1 MYDYKANI
9 CNTLL
14 FIAQILI
21 LHNQIYYLKDAN
33 NNSGYSTLAQ
43 ASNNNISRPVV
54 AAVTLDI
61 ACK

>member
-1 MYDYKANI
+1 MI
-9 CNTLL
+9 IT
-14 FIAQILI
+14 
-21 LHNQIYYLKDAN
+21 QIYYLKDAN
-33 NNSGYSTLAQ
+33 NNSGYSPLAQ